1 MSACH
6 KKLRI
11 LINILLLFL
20 IIFNPFMA
28 HVLGVEQYKV
38 AVILLGLA
46 YQKQPMIYQFWFRE
60 G

>member
-1 MSACH
+1 
-6 KKLRI
+6 
-11 LINILLLFL
+11 
-20 IIFNPFMA
+20 MA